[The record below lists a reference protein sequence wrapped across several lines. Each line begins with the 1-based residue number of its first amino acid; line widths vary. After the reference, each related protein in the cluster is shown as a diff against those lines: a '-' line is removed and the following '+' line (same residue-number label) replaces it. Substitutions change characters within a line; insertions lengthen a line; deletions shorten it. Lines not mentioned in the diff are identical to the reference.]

1 MKLLLTFITTLLL
14 VLSTGCNNRDDS
26 AKDSNPAAG
35 GMKCGA
41 GKCGAN
47 MFDGNAALVKKKKNV
62 TIQMRDGDLRRDCV
76 AKASTT
82 KEVYDCV
89 RDPKTGKMSKK
100 CGAGKCGEAM
110 KATSKSSS
118 MKCGAGKCGSDM
130 PKLESKKEP
139 AMKCGAGKCG
149 NSI

>member
-14 VLSTGCNNRDDS
+14 VLSSGCNNRDNS
-26 AKDSNPAAG
+26 EKESNPATG

-62 TIQMRDGDLRRDCV
+62 TIQMREDDPRRDCV
-76 AKASTT
+76 ANASTT

-89 RDPKTGKMSKK
+89 RDPETGKMSKK
-100 CGAGKCGEAM
+100 CGAGKCGESM
-110 KATSKSSS
+110 KASATTST

-130 PKLESKKEP
+130 PTPEPKKEP
-139 AMKCGAGKCG
+139 VMKCGAGKCG
-149 NSI
+149 SGM